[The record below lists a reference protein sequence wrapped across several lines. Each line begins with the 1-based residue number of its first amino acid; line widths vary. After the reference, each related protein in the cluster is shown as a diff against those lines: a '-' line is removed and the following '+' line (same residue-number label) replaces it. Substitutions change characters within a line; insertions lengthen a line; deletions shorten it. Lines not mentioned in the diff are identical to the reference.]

1 MPKVPM
7 DYSKC
12 SIYKIEHVDDE
23 SLVYVGHTTN
33 FDKRKTQH
41 KYSCK
46 NDNHTRYNLK
56 VYQMIRENGG
66 WEKFLMLEVEK
77 YPCADKRAAERR
89 ENEVIKEVRA
99 SMNTYNSFRTQ
110 DEITEYHKEY
120 NKEFYE
126 ANKEHVKEYYELH
139 KTKIQEQVK
148 EYRKNN
154 KLKIQEYDKKYYE
167 QNKPKIQEYKK
178 EYRENNKLKIQER
191 KKEYRENNKLKIQE
205 REKEYRDN
213 NKLKIQKKDKD
224 YYEAN
229 KHKIQKKKKDYREA
243 NKLKLNEKVKCE
255 CGCEISK
262 SNLNR
267 HQATTKHLDKMK
279 NI

>member
-126 ANKEHVKEYYELH
+126 ANK
-139 KTKIQEQVK
+139 
-148 EYRKNN
+148 
-154 KLKIQEYDKKYYE
+154 
-167 QNKPKIQEYKK
+167 PKIQEYHK
-178 EYRENNKLKIQER
+178 E
-191 KKEYRENNKLKIQE
+191 
-205 REKEYRDN
+205 
-213 NKLKIQKKDKD
+213 

-229 KHKIQKKKKDYREA
+229 KQKIQERSKDYRDN

-255 CGCEISK
+255 CGCEINK
-262 SNLNR
+262 SHLNR
-267 HQATTKHLDKMK
+267 HQATTKHLDKLK

>member
-1 MPKVPM
+1 MPKTPM

-41 KYSCK
+41 KINCY
-46 NDNHTRYNLK
+46 NDNGKPYNFK

-77 YPCADKRAAERR
+77 YPCADKREAERR
-89 ENEVIKEVRA
+89 ENEVMKELKS
-99 SMNTYNSFRTQ
+99 SMNTNKSFITQ
-110 DEITEYHKEY
+110 EMSEYHKEY
-120 NKEFYE
+120 HTN
-126 ANKEHVKEYYELH
+126 YYELH
-139 KTKIQEQVK
+139 KLKIKERSK
-148 EYRKNN
+148 EYKKNN
-154 KLKIQEYDKKYYE
+154 KLKIQERDKD
-167 QNKPKIQEYKK
+167 
-178 EYRENNKLKIQER
+178 
-191 KKEYRENNKLKIQE
+191 
-205 REKEYRDN
+205 YRDN
-213 NKLKIQKKDKD
+213 NKL
-224 YYEAN
+224 
-229 KHKIQKKKKDYREA
+229 KIQKKKKDYREA

-255 CGCEISK
+255 CGCEINK

-267 HQATTKHLDKMK
+267 HQARKKHLDKMK